1 VSLPTP
7 DSHATP
13 ADVAD
18 RASAATPPGA
28 PPAGE
33 APEVSVVVPVYRN
46 RDTLAE
52 LLERLEAS
60 LGGEDY
66 ELVLVV
72 DGSPD
77 DSLAVL
83 RDEQTRRPRLVVVE
97 LARNCGQH
105 AALCA
110 GFELARGAVVLIL
123 DADLQQRPEELP
135 AFVAAWRDGADFVS
149 GWRTE
154 RSDPVFRRLGSHGMN
169 WLVRQITGV
178 KLHDWGCPLAAIDRS
193 VFERVP
199 GCGEQRRFLKPLV
212 AKLSRK
218 PQEIQVVGLER
229 EGESA
234 YSLLTL
240 LGVSLDFVVS
250 FSNRPFQKLLGLGFL
265 GTVISLTIGTVYVTL
280 RVAHLAEES
289 QRLQAIVVLGMML
302 GIQLVILG
310 ALGEFTHRIYR
321 LVQGLPL
328 FEVAHVHRRDRAGS

>member
-1 VSLPTP
+1 MTPP
-7 DSHATP
+7 DSESTTSLEVSDATP
-13 ADVAD
+13 AG
-18 RASAATPPGA
+18 SAEP
-28 PPAGE
+28 E
-33 APEVSVVVPVYRN
+33 RAPEVSVVIPVYRN
-46 RDTLAE
+46 RDTLRE
-52 LLERLEAS
+52 LLDRLESA
-60 LGGEDY
+60 LAGEDC
-66 ELVLVV
+66 EWVFVV

-77 DSLAVL
+77 DSLALL
-83 RDEQTRRPRLVVVE
+83 RDEQTRRAPLVVVD

-110 GFELARGAVVLIL
+110 GFESARGKVVLIL
-123 DADLQQRPEELP
+123 DADLQQRPEDLP
-135 AFVAAWRDGADFVS
+135 AFLVAWREGADFVS

-154 RSDPVFRRLGSHGMN
+154 RSDPFFRRFGSVGMN

-218 PQEIQVVGLER
+218 PREIQVVGLER
-229 EGESA
+229 EGESS

-265 GTVISLTIGTVYVTL
+265 GTVVSMSIGLAYVAL
-280 RVAHLAEES
+280 RASGLLPEDN
-289 QRLQAIVVLGMML
+289 QPLQALVVLGVLL

-328 FEVAHVHRRDRAGS
+328 FEVAHVHRHDNADS